1 MEIIKAEKEN
11 AEVVGQIHSKA
22 WKQTYTDVFPS
33 EYLTEDTPKKRAQ
46 EFLDTCTN
54 ENVLF
59 FLICEDEKAIGIA
72 KLEEDVDSVEI
83 VSLYILEEY
92 RNNGFGK
99 QMLAYINSLWKTK
112 DIRLW
117 VLKDNLKARNFYE
130 KNGFVS
136 TGFERTIWRGNTYEQ
151 LQYEYSH
158 GKI

>member
-1 MEIIKAEKEN
+1 MEIIKAKKEH
-11 AEVVGQIHSKA
+11 AEVVGHIHSKA
-22 WKQTYTDVFPS
+22 WKQTYTDVFSS
-33 EYLTEDTPKKRAQ
+33 EYLIEDTPEKRAQ

-54 ENVLF
+54 ENVLY
-59 FLICEDEKAIGIA
+59 FLMCEDEKAIGIA
-72 KLEEDVDSVEI
+72 KLEQDNDSVEI

-99 QMLAYINSLWKTK
+99 QVLAHINSLWKTK

-130 KNGFVS
+130 KSGFVN
-136 TGFERTIWRGNTYEQ
+136 TGLVRTIWRGNTYEQ
-151 LQYEYSH
+151 LQYECPH